1 MIRQFIKEGSIYSIS
16 TFATKGISLLLI
28 PFYTAYFSP
37 ADYGVLDLLVVF
49 SGIVNAI
56 VSLQIGQATARFL
69 ADGKLSE
76 LERKRIGSTGI
87 TALVGLYFIAL
98 ILLLGISFFWE
109 NWTDPSYPI
118 TTYLFRLATINTV
131 LHAISFQLFIH
142 LRYRRKTKA
151 YAILSFFQTIANMGF
166 IFALVVYGKMGI
178 DAIYWASILIVP
190 IVLMLQFYLIREDI
204 SWKIDWFSLLKMLRY
219 SVPLIPAALA
229 MLVMEITDR
238 LFIHHFLSVEALGI
252 YGIGTKFPAAFGL
265 FISSFSM
272 ALGPLVMKDYMHIE
286 TKEKLRQLLS
296 NYIQW
301 GGLLIILLSLFS
313 FETLSIFTSHAFLKG
328 ESVMPFMYFNYFVQ
342 GILIFSL
349 GLSLN
354 NQTHII
360 SLISVGAALLNC
372 VGNYW
377 LIPTWGIVGAAFSTC
392 IASTLLALFHFGLSS
407 HFYVFFSRTRITILL
422 IFWLILILGVFQF
435 NQFQLDYTTRILWKI
450 AVSIACIMGIV
461 SLRSFPKRKQRLE
474 ENRTTNH

>member
-109 NWTDPSYPI
+109 KWTNPAYPI
-118 TTYLFRLATINTV
+118 TTYLFRLATVNTV
-131 LHAISFQLFIH
+131 LHAISFQLFVH
-142 LRYRRKTKA
+142 MRFRRKAKA
-151 YAILSFFQTIANMGF
+151 YAVLSFLQTIANLIF

-178 DAIYWASILIVP
+178 DAIYWASLLLVPFVLIV
-190 IVLMLQFYLIREDI
+190 QFYLLKGELA
-204 SWKIDWFSLLKMLRY
+204 WKIDWPSLRKMLRY

-229 MLVMEITDR
+229 LLVMEITDR
-238 LFIHHFLSVEALGI
+238 LFIHHYLSVEALGI
-252 YGIGTKFPAAFGL
+252 YGIGTKFPSAFGL
-265 FISSFSM
+265 FISSFAL
-272 ALGPLVMKDYMHIE
+272 ALGPIVMQDYMHAA

-296 NYIQW
+296 NYLKW
-301 GGLLIILLSLFS
+301 GGLLMLTLSLFAY
-313 FETLSIFTSHAFLKG
+313 ETLYMFTNETFLEG

-342 GILIFSL
+342 GILLFSL
-349 GLSLN
+349 GLSLQN
-354 NQTHII
+354 KTRLI
-360 SLISVGAALLNC
+360 SLISVLAATVNC
-372 VGNYW
+372 AGNYW
-377 LIPTWGIVGAAFSTC
+377 LVPGFGIVGAAFSTC
-392 IASTLLALFHFGLSS
+392 ISATLFALIHFGISS
-407 HFYVFFSRTRITILL
+407 KFYPFFSHIQLVIKLLSLLLLVIL
-422 IFWLILILGVFQF
+422 VHVF
-435 NQFQLDYTTRILWKI
+435 NQLPLSYDLRIAIKLFAIVFSAIAVWLYVRSTTTR
-450 AVSIACIMGIV
+450 S
-461 SLRSFPKRKQRLE
+461 STSDS
-474 ENRTTNH
+474 

>member
-1 MIRQFIKEGSIYSIS
+1 MIQQFIKEGSIYSIS

-49 SGIVNAI
+49 SGIVNAF
-56 VSLQIGQATARFL
+56 VSLQIGQATARYL

-76 LERKRIGSTGI
+76 IERKRIGSTGI
-87 TALVGLYFIAL
+87 TALVGLYFIAF
-98 ILLLGISFFWE
+98 LLLIGISFFWE
-109 NWTDPSYPI
+109 NWTGSSYPI

-131 LHAISFQLFIH
+131 LHAISIQLFIH
-142 LRYRRKTKA
+142 LRYRRKAKTH
-151 YAILSFFQTIANMGF
+151 AILSFFQTIANMGF

-178 DAIYWASILIVP
+178 DAIYWASILVVP
-190 IVLMLQFYLIREDI
+190 FILMIQFYLIREDL
-204 SWKIDWFSLLKMLRY
+204 SWKIDWTSLRKMLRY
-219 SVPLIPAALA
+219 AIPLIPAAVAILI
-229 MLVMEITDR
+229 MEITDR
-238 LFIHHFLSVEALGI
+238 LFIHHFLSVDALGI

-265 FISSFSM
+265 FISSFSL
-272 ALGPLVMKDYMHIE
+272 ALGPLVMQGYMHAE
-286 TKEKLRQLLS
+286 TKEKLRQLLF

-301 GGLLIILLSLFS
+301 GGLLIFLLSLFS
-313 FETLSIFTSHAFLKG
+313 LETLSVFTSQAFLQG

-354 NQTHII
+354 NQTRII
-360 SLISVGAALLNC
+360 SLICIGAAILNC

-392 IASTLLALFHFGLSS
+392 ISTTLLTLFHFGMSA
-407 HFYVFFSRTRITILL
+407 HFYAFFSPKRL
-422 IFWLILILGVFQF
+422 IIVLVFLFILIVCVFQF
-435 NQFQLDYTTRILWKI
+435 NQFQLNYMTRISWKTVI
-450 AVSIACIMGIV
+450 SIVSIIGVV
-461 SLRSFPKRKQRLE
+461 SIHSTQKRKRALKKI
-474 ENRTTNH
+474 N